1 LAGCNVP
8 KLLPLSKVDVLE
20 TIDNGGVLKL
30 SSPNEFAI
38 SEQVLNLFCRAM
50 LVPEIVL
57 LQAPVLYDPSPKGI
71 IEIADSLFHLEGS
84 QSISKGKEGR
94 YSMELFTVHWRCVCA
109 EHHTVPA
116 VNDF

>member
-1 LAGCNVP
+1 VEEVWRKSGDAYF
-8 KLLPLSKVDVLE
+8 K
-20 TIDNGGVLKL
+20 

-38 SEQVLNLFCRAM
+38 SEQVLNLFCSAM
-50 LVPEIVL
+50 LVWEIVL

-94 YSMELFTVHWRCVCA
+94 YSM
-109 EHHTVPA
+109 
-116 VNDF
+116 